1 MPASLSSSERVSQ
14 RAPGAAPQRV
24 ARVGSEGSRSTVSD
38 SWIRACALTVCVA
51 SILGSLA
58 GCVTVRPEEREFL
71 ADPAMTFG
79 SEGEV
84 GAHEAHVLSNREG
97 SAGASG
103 VTGGGCGCN

>member
-1 MPASLSSSERVSQ
+1 MVLATL
-14 RAPGAAPQRV
+14 
-24 ARVGSEGSRSTVSD
+24 
-38 SWIRACALTVCVA
+38 ACALVGV
-51 SILGSLA
+51 A

-79 SEGEV
+79 SEGEA

-97 SAGASG
+97 SYGAAG